1 MVLVFRT
8 IIDLLRERL
17 LQLRRQAA
25 ADRHSGWKFLLEIR
39 VVRYLLHRHADADYA
54 EPPHAAEALDAES
67 AQKARGVFL
76 NDEARERLG
85 LPVVRNSE
93 PVILLPIAPQ
103 PEHAVP
109 RSLTGKKLPTA
120 CPGQTLKE
128 DGKLFGDPEKERA
141 WQKLFGGK
149 SRHDRARS

>member
-25 ADRHSGWKFLLEIR
+25 VDRHSGWKFLLEIR

-85 LPVVRNSE
+85 LP
-93 PVILLPIAPQ
+93 IASP
-103 PEHAVP
+103 PEHVVP
-109 RSLTGKKLPTA
+109 KKLTVEKPQSS
-120 CPGQTLKE
+120 CPGHTLKE